1 MASLLIGSF
10 LISLLHAIIPSH
22 WLPVLAIGRKEN
34 WDLGETEKVTFM
46 AGLAHVLSTVL
57 IGVFLGVI
65 GIGLSSGVQNF
76 TRIIAPCILIL
87 VGFYFIR
94 QHYVHHH
101 FHLQKQKVTGK
112 PKNKIIAALVL
123 AMFLSPCLEIEAY
136 FLLAGT
142 KGWWVLVAIA
152 LMYSVVSITGMLLWI
167 RFAYKGLLKL
177 NWHKWE
183 HSAGLISG
191 GVLIATGIL
200 SFFIY

>member
-1 MASLLIGSF
+1 MTSLLIGSF

-22 WLPVLAIGRKEN
+22 WLPVLAIGKKEN

-183 HSAGLISG
+183 HNAGLISG